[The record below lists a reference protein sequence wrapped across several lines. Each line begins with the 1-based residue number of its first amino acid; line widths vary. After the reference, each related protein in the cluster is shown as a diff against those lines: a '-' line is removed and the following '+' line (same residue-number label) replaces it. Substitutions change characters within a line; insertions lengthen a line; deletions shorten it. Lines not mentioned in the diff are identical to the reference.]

1 MKESLCFSIIS
12 SAEADKTLSSSL
24 TNLHFH
30 FTLQILTVCEY
41 ILVYFLIKMNIFKY
55 SMAIVKSY
63 IMISQKTKCFFWT
76 ISYVENIQ
84 C

>member
-1 MKESLCFSIIS
+1 MIS

-24 TNLHFH
+24 TNLNFH
-30 FTLQILTVCEY
+30 LTLQILTVCEY
-41 ILVYFLIKMNIFKY
+41 ILVYSLIKMNIFKY

-63 IMISQKTKCFFWT
+63 IIISQKNKCFIWT
-76 ISYVENIQ
+76 ICYVEHIQ